1 MKKLIIACNIVIL
14 FVVLIKIAAVVG
26 IIKNSETA
34 NSLLTVNKAAAEAPV
49 TAGFA
54 PHSLSFPRTR
64 ESIPLVRDVFEDSLS
79 GERKLLSSL
88 LEKQKA
94 LDDRESFLQSEER
107 RLNLLRDEILSKIDS
122 LQELEKRLT
131 GLLEMVEER
140 NNRKYKSMAKVYAST
155 PPARAGSMLEK
166 LDTRTAAA
174 IIMNIKSKSAG
185 AILGHVN
192 PAKSVEITR
201 EITRSEIG
209 RLEEQKVRR

>member
-1 MKKLIIACNIVIL
+1 LKKLIIACNIVIL
-14 FVVLIKIAAVVG
+14 FIVLIKIAAV
-26 IIKNSETA
+26 T
-34 NSLLTVNKAAAEAPV
+34 SLLTVNKAAADSPV
-49 TAGFA
+49 MGGFE
-54 PHSLSFPRTR
+54 PP
-64 ESIPLVRDVFEDSLS
+64 VKDVCEDSLS
-79 GERKLLSSL
+79 EERKLLSSL

-94 LDDRESFLQSEER
+94 LDDRENFLQSEER

-140 NNRKYKSMAKVYAST
+140 NNSKYKSIAKVYEST

-174 IIMNIKSKSAG
+174 IIMNMRSKSAG

-192 PAKSVEITR
+192 PARSVEITR
-201 EITRSEIG
+201 EITRSGARSQKSEV
-209 RLEEQKVRR
+209 RSEKVRR